1 MPALVGFV
9 PTFVDAAIA
18 QFVKHLRRMRIL
30 LDVVLN
36 AHATCHVL
44 QDFERAS
51 CSLAL

>member
-1 MPALVGFV
+1 MPEVVGFV

-18 QFVKHLRRMRIL
+18 QFVKHLRRIRIL
-30 LDVVLN
+30 LDVILN

-51 CSLAL
+51 RSFAL